1 MKTLL
6 TKALGLFLLIALS
19 GYSLS
24 AQPCPNG
31 AEAFFDF
38 HLNRVKARI
47 NAGGSLFGDGPYVPD
62 PQAGVDN
69 PSTISLANLWVGGI
83 DPGGNIMLFTY
94 DYDRAAP
101 AGPVEIVDG
110 LPVPAD
116 CGNWD
121 RLFFVEGEDI
131 AAFLEDL
138 PDLAGNPELAVAEYP
153 SIMGWPGSGNPH
165 FFAVYGFD
173 LPQPGPQPL
182 APFFD
187 KNGNNLY
194 DPLLGEF
201 PAIMLED
208 GKPFVPAGILWN
220 VFNSLW
226 IGPPLTSN
234 LEIQLTTWAVNCPDQ
249 PLLNR
254 TLFTTHQVINR
265 GIEPLDSLF
274 LGIWADFNIGC
285 FMDDY
290 VGSAPELDA
299 FFAYN
304 RDTLDGEPGSSCL
317 GVTPFPN
324 LPPVQSVTFLNRDM
338 SRFMYYNNNS
348 FNNPFPGMT
357 DPVIDWEL
365 YRYLTGSWRD
375 GTPLLYG
382 GDGHFNTQGGP
393 TDFAFP
399 DDPSDSQGWSM
410 CSAGLSDYD
419 RKIVGSHKTGG
430 LLIGAM
436 DRLTAA
442 WTFHPDPELPCG
454 LGDMYDEIAA
464 LHAVYESGFQGV
476 CAPYSG
482 VDDQPVSLFKLFPN
496 PASSFVTVDPGG
508 LEMEE
513 LAVFR
518 SDGSVVYRKDQAIAG
533 PVQLDIAGWHPGVY
547 FVRIKTSS
555 GVGSM
560 KLVVPG
566 NK

>member
-6 TKALGLFLLIALS
+6 AKAIGLLLLTTLS
-19 GYSLS
+19 VFSLS

-38 HLNRVKARI
+38 HLNRIKARI
-47 NAGGSLFGDGPYVPD
+47 NAGGSLFEDGPFLPD
-62 PQAGVDN
+62 PQAGIDN
-69 PSTISLANLWVGGI
+69 PPTIFRANLWVGGF
-83 DPGGNIMLFTY
+83 DAGGTLKVFAD
-94 DYDRAAP
+94 DYDFAAA
-101 AGPVEIVDG
+101 AGPVEEIEGV
-110 LPVPAD
+110 PVPTD

-121 RLFFVEGEDI
+121 KLFFVEGEDI

-138 PDLAGNPELAVAEYP
+138 PDLVFNPELAFVAYP
-153 SIMGWPGSGNPH
+153 SIMGWPAKGNPY
-165 FFAVYGFD
+165 FFAIHGFD
-173 LPQPGPQPL
+173 LPETGGYPL

-187 KNGNNLY
+187 KNGNTLY
-194 DPLLGEF
+194 DPFLGEF

-220 VFNSLW
+220 VYNNLETHPN
-226 IGPPLTSN
+226 IP

-265 GIEPLDSLF
+265 GTEELDSLF
-274 LGIWADFNIGC
+274 FGIWTDFDIGC
-285 FMDDY
+285 SIDDY
-290 VGSAPELDA
+290 VGSAPGLDA

-304 RDTLDGEPGSSCL
+304 RDTLDDEDGYPCSFS
-317 GVTPFPN
+317 PN
-324 LPPVQSVTFLNRDM
+324 FADHPPVQSATILNR
-338 SRFMYYNNNS
+338 SLSKFMYYNNGTI
-348 FNNPFPGMT
+348 NNPFPGTT
-357 DPVIDWEL
+357 DPNIDVDY
-365 YRYLTGSWRD
+365 YRYLSGSWRD
-375 GTPLLYG
+375 GSPLRFG
-382 GDGHFNTQGGP
+382 GDGYSNAQGGP

-399 DDPSDSQGWSM
+399 DDPSDPQGWSM
-410 CSAGLSDYD
+410 CSAGLTENHD
-419 RKIVGSHKTGG
+419 RRAVGSYKVGRLRPG
-430 LLIGAM
+430 VM
-436 DRLTAA
+436 DRLTVA

-464 LHAVYESGFQGV
+464 LHAIYESGFQGV
-476 CAPYSG
+476 CAPYTG
-482 VDDQPVSLFKLFPN
+482 VDDQPVSLFKIFPN
-496 PASSFVTVDPGG
+496 PASSSVTVDPGG

-518 SDGSVVYRKDQAIAG
+518 SDGSLVYRKDQAIAG

-547 FVRIKTSS
+547 FVRIRTSS